1 MASADGNATPTTS
14 SMESTAPTLCAS
26 GCGFFGNSNTGNMC
40 SKCYKE
46 TIAKANPP
54 SAPACSAVLSSAATT
69 PLKGASGDVS
79 ETKAKGVGENTP
91 LAVPRSTA
99 SVPLASSSTACPPCT
114 SAPAAANVV
123 STTPVRPP
131 ADDMSG
137 DEPPKKVQVNTSRCW
152 SCNKK
157 VGLLGFQC
165 KCDYYF
171 CSQHRYSEKHECV
184 FDYKSQAKQLLSK
197 ANPTIAPSKLESM

>member
-26 GCGFFGNSNTGNMC
+26 GCGFFGNSNTGGMC

-46 TIAKANPP
+46 TIAKANPT
-54 SAPACSAVLSSAATT
+54 SASTSSAVLSLESTTT

-79 ETKAKGVGENTP
+79 ETSAKAVGESTP

-114 SAPAAANVV
+114 SVPAA

-165 KCDYYF
+165 KCEYYF
-171 CSQHRYSEKHECV
+171 CSQHRYSDKHECL

-197 ANPTIAPSKLESM
+197 ANPTIAPSKLQSM